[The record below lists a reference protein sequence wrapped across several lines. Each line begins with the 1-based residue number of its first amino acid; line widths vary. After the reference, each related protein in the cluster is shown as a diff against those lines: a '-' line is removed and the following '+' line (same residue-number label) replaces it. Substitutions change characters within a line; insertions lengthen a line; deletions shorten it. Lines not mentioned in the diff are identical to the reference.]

1 MFKEFLEEVVK
12 KGFDPSLG
20 LFKVRR
26 VVRKKTVLWQISVAV
41 YFQKFTLMC
50 VIIVRSSIVLRNN
63 IDIIDKGGG
72 DSKLKHMIIGSDH
85 LLTISLP
92 VH

>member
-1 MFKEFLEEVVK
+1 ME
-12 KGFDPSLG
+12 
-20 LFKVRR
+20 
-26 VVRKKTVLWQISVAV
+26 KTVLWQISVAV
-41 YFQKFTLMC
+41 YFQKFTLVC

-63 IDIIDKGGG
+63 IDIIDKGGGG

>member
-1 MFKEFLEEVVK
+1 M
-12 KGFDPSLG
+12 
-20 LFKVRR
+20 
-26 VVRKKTVLWQISVAV
+26 
-41 YFQKFTLMC
+41 YFQKFTLVC